1 MTTILNAHSQWPHLY
16 IILLTI
22 LGVGKEVDKREG
34 TFLASSLREMLKQ
47 MSVCLYI
54 VCVLSVSQ
62 KTFHSGCLIKECIS
76 DDQSV

>member
-1 MTTILNAHSQWPHLY
+1 M
-16 IILLTI
+16 
-22 LGVGKEVDKREG
+22 DKREG